1 MRHGYHMGLGFYG
14 SYILIFLL
22 LIISVLIF
30 LALKNQSPVSPFV
43 IKLINI
49 LKEKYASGILTADEF
64 MERKSIIEDIEYSN
78 SYTPIL
84 LERYARCIINTKEFF
99 NIKNELESN
108 KHDFFIC
115 EQLAKGDISYDEFK
129 LKMIGGQ
136 INEKQ

>member
-1 MRHGYHMGLGFYG
+1 MRHRYHMGLGFYG

-30 LALKNQSPVSPFV
+30 LALKNQSTVSPFV

-64 MERKSIIEDIEYSN
+64 MEKKSIIEDAEYSN

-84 LERYARCIINTKEFF
+84 LERYARCLIDTEEFF
-99 NIKNELESN
+99 NIKNEIESN
-108 KHDFFIC
+108 KYDSFIC
-115 EQLAKGDISYDEFK
+115 EQLAKGDLSYDEFK
-129 LKMIGGQ
+129 SKMIKGQ
-136 INEKQ
+136 INEK